1 MKMGTV
7 IGKLDR
13 NYNSIAVG
21 DTIGIEVDG
30 ATIRYTVDSFGGIVK
45 EDGTRLAP
53 KEWKGEAFLILETG
67 ERKPEYPQE
76 DPDVVTDLQEA
87 VELPPLDPLP
97 EAEVLETVPPAGV
110 SDMEDEAREVM
121 EQQKEERMVA
131 MEGALEELRAE
142 LKGLRMALVCFESAQ
157 KDLAADVGDAMS
169 AVSALR
175 AEAGWLDDKEKG
187 RSLETYGDGDLAAEL
202 QRRGYRGT
210 VSKIMRMDE

>member
-1 MKMGTV
+1 MGTV

-67 ERKPEYPQE
+67 ERKPEFPHE

-142 LKGLRMALVCFESAQ
+142 LKGLRMALALFESAQ

-175 AEAGWLDDKEKG
+175 AEAGWLEDSEKG

-202 QRRGYRGT
+202 TRRGYRGT

>member
-1 MKMGTV
+1 MGTV

-142 LKGLRMALVCFESAQ
+142 LKGLRMALALFESAQ
-157 KDLAADVGDAMS
+157 KNLAADVGNAMS
-169 AVSALR
+169 AVSCLR
-175 AEAGWLDDKEKG
+175 AEAGRLEDSEKG
-187 RSLETYGDGDLAAEL
+187 RSLETCTEEELTNEL

>member
-1 MKMGTV
+1 MGTV

-67 ERKPEYPQE
+67 ERKPEFPHE

-142 LKGLRMALVCFESAQ
+142 LKGLRMALALFESAQ
-157 KDLAADVGDAMS
+157 KDLAADVGDVMS

-175 AEAGWLDDKEKG
+175 AEAGWLEDSEKG

-202 QRRGYRGT
+202 TRRGYRGT

>member
-67 ERKPEYPQE
+67 ERKPEFPHE

-142 LKGLRMALVCFESAQ
+142 LKGLRMALALFESAQ

-175 AEAGWLDDKEKG
+175 AEAGWLEDSEKG

-202 QRRGYRGT
+202 TRRGYRGT

>member
-1 MKMGTV
+1 MGTV

-53 KEWKGEAFLILETG
+53 KEWNGEAFLILETG
-67 ERKPEYPQE
+67 ERKPEFPHE

-142 LKGLRMALVCFESAQ
+142 LKGLRMALALFESAQ

-175 AEAGWLDDKEKG
+175 AEAGWLEDSEKG

-202 QRRGYRGT
+202 TRRGYRGT

>member
-1 MKMGTV
+1 MGTV

-67 ERKPEYPQE
+67 ERKPEFPHE

-142 LKGLRMALVCFESAQ
+142 LKGLRMALALFESAQ

-175 AEAGWLDDKEKG
+175 AEAGWLEDSEKG

-202 QRRGYRGT
+202 TRRGYR
-210 VSKIMRMDE
+210 